1 LAGTIA
7 IDVSDEGPV
16 LSLDSTGL
24 DSTGLFAQRPA
35 DQTHHGRGLVLARI
49 LAEAEGARLHL
60 SRNGPPTFTLLVT
73 EKDAPS

>member
-7 IDVSDEGPV
+7 IDVSDEGPA
-16 LSLDSTGL
+16 LSL

-60 SRNGPPTFTLLVT
+60 SRNDPPTFTLLVT
-73 EKDAPS
+73 EQDAP